1 MQKSFSPLSTL
12 YLRLFILLLLASGKQ
27 AVAAEQEPFN
37 ALLIYGNGGIA
48 TWGQNFNE
56 YFRGHLGPELG
67 QYFTPEFVALINAE
81 PEEYELIARSL
92 ALKYSNSKIDLLI
105 PVLPESNSFVR
116 QWSHVFAPEAK
127 ILHVLP
133 GADVHTD
140 PESLGPNE
148 AFIASAITTAV
159 DATAR
164 LMPVILPEL
173 QTVYVIG
180 GAGDGDLSYM
190 QRYRQ
195 TLSALDSPLEF
206 HYLSG
211 LPLDELLN
219 ELQAA
224 DTNSAVLMTTYDM
237 NRNGLPYRTLV
248 VAQELSESLD
258 IPVFGNTDTLPAN
271 GALGGS
277 ITSAASYAR
286 AAYDVTRQMLA
297 GESTS
302 GFASVETD
310 YLFNGAQ
317 LNRFNIDRS
326 LLPPGSEIIQEPFS
340 FWRDYGLWISIVTA
354 VMAIQFLLIGLL
366 LAARQRSRKA
376 EARLREA
383 SKMEA
388 LGVLAGGVAHDFNNI
403 LMAISA
409 NTELATMQ
417 LGDDDKVRE
426 KLARIESASDRAE
439 HLVGQILLFSRQSRQ
454 QERQAVKLCQLM
466 DDSVDHIRQIMPPGC
481 QIKLQCELP
490 AVVLQ
495 ADANQLHQ
503 VVMNLCINAQ
513 HAMDNHGV
521 VEVLVEYSKL
531 DGQLNFL
538 DQTIP
543 AGNYI
548 TIRIADS
555 GSGIEAE
562 DLKHIFEP
570 FYTTKPSGKGTGLGL
585 ALVYQIVK
593 AHNGYI
599 DVRSQPGHGTEV
611 TLYLHPSDET
621 PNQNATVPG
630 IMLQG
635 NNERL
640 LLVDDDYMVL
650 DANRQS
656 LETLGYQVTAFS
668 SSVAALKYA
677 EDNPGDID
685 LLLTDLSMPEMDGVR
700 LINNIRLA
708 IPDLPCILC
717 TGYLDALNTLNTP
730 DLDDIQIIKKPF
742 SIPEISA
749 ALQKALQQS
758 ASEQAVQ
765 ARSSDTECQKQ

>member
-1 MQKSFSPLSTL
+1 MQKSYSFFSALHL
-12 YLRLFILLLLASGKQ
+12 HLALLLLFASGKQ
-27 AVAAEQEPFN
+27 AAAANEEPLK

-67 QYFTPEFVALINAE
+67 QYFTPEFVALVSAE
-81 PEEYELIARSL
+81 PDEYELIARSL

-105 PVLPESNSFVR
+105 PVLPESNSFVH
-116 QWSHVFAPEAK
+116 QWSHVFAPEAR

-148 AFIASAITTAV
+148 AVIASAITTAV

-173 QTVYVIG
+173 KTVYVVG
-180 GAGDGDLSYM
+180 GAGDGDRSYM

-206 HYLSG
+206 RYLNG
-211 LPLDELLN
+211 LPMDELLR

-224 DTNSAVLMTTYDM
+224 DANSAVMMTTYDM
-237 NRNGLPYRTLV
+237 DRNGLPYRTLMV
-248 VAQELSESLD
+248 VQELSENLD

-286 AAYDVTRQMLA
+286 AAYDVTQQLIA
-297 GESTS
+297 GEAVS

-310 YLFNGAQ
+310 NLFNGAQ
-317 LNRFNIDRS
+317 LDRFNIDRS
-326 LLPPGSEIIQEPFS
+326 LLPPGSEIIQEPFN
-340 FWRDYGLWISIVTA
+340 FWRDYGLWIWIATA
-354 VMAIQFLLIGLL
+354 VMAVQFLLIGLL
-366 LAARQRSRKA
+366 WAARQRSRKA
-376 EARLREA
+376 EAKLRDA

-417 LGDDDKVRE
+417 LGDDEKVRE

-454 QERQAVKLCQLM
+454 QERQAIQLCKLM

-481 QIKLQCELP
+481 RIKLQCELP
-490 AVVLQ
+490 GVVLQ

-521 VEVLVEYSKL
+521 VEVQVEYSKL
-531 DGQLNFL
+531 EAQQNFL

-548 TIRIADS
+548 TLRIADS
-555 GSGIEAE
+555 GSGIKAE

-599 DVRSQPGHGTEV
+599 DVRSEPGQGTEV
-611 TLYLHPSDET
+611 TVYLHPSDET
-621 PNQNATVPG
+621 PNHNATAPG

-656 LETLGYQVTAFS
+656 LETLGYQVIAFS
-668 SSVAALKYA
+668 SSVAALQYA

-685 LLLTDLSMPEMDGVR
+685 LLITDLSMPEMDGVR

-708 IPDLPCILC
+708 TPGLPCILC
-717 TGYLDALNTLNTP
+717 TGYLDALNTLNSP

-742 SIPEISA
+742 SMPEISS
-749 ALQKALQQS
+749 ALKKALQQS
-758 ASEQAVQ
+758 AS
-765 ARSSDTECQKQ
+765 TEPA

>member
-1 MQKSFSPLSTL
+1 M
-12 YLRLFILLLLASGKQ
+12 
-27 AVAAEQEPFN
+27 
-37 ALLIYGNGGIA
+37 
-48 TWGQNFNE
+48 
-56 YFRGHLGPELG
+56 
-67 QYFTPEFVALINAE
+67 
-81 PEEYELIARSL
+81 
-92 ALKYSNSKIDLLI
+92 
-105 PVLPESNSFVR
+105 
-116 QWSHVFAPEAK
+116 
-127 ILHVLP
+127 
-133 GADVHTD
+133 
-140 PESLGPNE
+140 
-148 AFIASAITTAV
+148 
-159 DATAR
+159 
-164 LMPVILPEL
+164 
-173 QTVYVIG
+173 
-180 GAGDGDLSYM
+180 
-190 QRYRQ
+190 
-195 TLSALDSPLEF
+195 
-206 HYLSG
+206 
-211 LPLDELLN
+211 
-219 ELQAA
+219 
-224 DTNSAVLMTTYDM
+224 MTTYDM
-237 NRNGLPYRTLV
+237 DRNGLPYRTLV
-248 VAQELSESLD
+248 VVQELSESLD
-258 IPVFGNTDTLPAN
+258 IPVFGNTDTLPPN

-286 AAYDVTRQMLA
+286 AAYDVTLKMLD
-297 GESTS
+297 GETTS
-302 GFASVETD
+302 GFANVETD

-317 LNRFNIDRS
+317 LDRFNIDRS
-326 LLPPGSEIIQEPFS
+326 LLPPGSEIIQEPFN
-340 FWRDYGLWISIVTA
+340 FWRDYGLWIWIATA
-354 VMAIQFLLIGLL
+354 VMAVQFLLIGLL
-366 LAARQRSRKA
+366 WAARQRSRKA
-376 EARLREA
+376 EAKLREA

-417 LGDDDKVRE
+417 LGDDEKVRE

-454 QERQAVKLCQLM
+454 QERQAVQLCKLM

-481 QIKLQCELP
+481 QISLQCDLP
-490 AVVLQ
+490 GVVLQ

-531 DGQLNFL
+531 EAQQNFL

-548 TIRIADS
+548 TLRIADS

-599 DVRSQPGHGTEV
+599 DIRSEPGQGTEV
-611 TLYLHPSDET
+611 TVYLHPSDET
-621 PNQNATVPG
+621 PNHNATVPG
-630 IMLQG
+630 VMLQG

-656 LETLGYQVTAFS
+656 LETLGYQVTAYS
-668 SSVAALKYA
+668 SSVAALQYA

-685 LLLTDLSMPEMDGVR
+685 LLVTDLSMPEMDGVR
-700 LINNIRLA
+700 LINNIRLVM
-708 IPDLPCILC
+708 PGLPCILC

-742 SIPEISA
+742 SMPEISS
-749 ALQKALQQS
+749 ALKKALQQS
-758 ASEQAVQ
+758 AS
-765 ARSSDTECQKQ
+765 TEPG

>member
-1 MQKSFSPLSTL
+1 MRKSLSL
-12 YLRLFILLLLASGKQ
+12 HSAHYLRLAMLLLCTSCRQ
-27 AVAAEQEPFN
+27 VAAAEAEPFN

-56 YFRGHLGPELG
+56 YFRDHLGPELG
-67 QYFTPEFVALINAE
+67 QHFTPEFVALVNAE
-81 PEEYELIARSL
+81 PEEYELIAQSL

-105 PVLPESNSFVR
+105 PVLPESNSFVH
-116 QWSHVFAPEAK
+116 QWGHIFAPEARV
-127 ILHVLP
+127 LHVLP
-133 GADVHTD
+133 GADVHAA
-140 PESLGPNE
+140 PESLGPGE
-148 AFIASAITTAV
+148 AVIASAITTAV

-173 QTVYVIG
+173 ATVYVIG
-180 GAGDGDLSYM
+180 GAGDGDRSYM

-206 HYLSG
+206 RYLSG
-211 LPLDELLN
+211 LPLDELLS

-224 DTNSAVLMTTYDM
+224 DANSAVMMTTYDM
-237 NRNGLPYRTLV
+237 DRNGLPYRTLV
-248 VAQELSESLD
+248 VVQELSETLD
-258 IPVFGNTDTLPAN
+258 IPVFGNTDTLPAS
-271 GALGGS
+271 GAIGGS

-286 AAYDVTRQMLA
+286 AAYDATRQIIA
-297 GESTS
+297 GEASP
-302 GFASVETD
+302 GFASVRTD

-317 LNRFNIDRS
+317 LDRFNVDRD
-326 LLPPGSEIIQEPFS
+326 LLPPGSEIIQNPFNL
-340 FWRDYGLWISIVTA
+340 WRDYGLWISIATA
-354 VMAIQFLLIGLL
+354 VIAIQFLLIGLL

-376 EARLREA
+376 EAKLREA

-454 QERQAVKLCQLM
+454 QERQALQLCKLM
-466 DDSVDHIRQIMPPGC
+466 DDSVDYIRQIMPPGC
-481 QIKLQCELP
+481 QLNLQCDLP
-490 AVVLQ
+490 GVVLQ

-513 HAMDNHGV
+513 HAMDNNGV
-521 VEVLVEYSKL
+521 IDVLVEYSKV
-531 DGQLNFL
+531 DAKLNFL

-548 TIRIADS
+548 TIGISDS
-555 GSGIEAE
+555 GSGIAAA

-599 DVRSQPGHGTEV
+599 DIRSQPGSGTQV
-611 TLYLHPSDET
+611 TVYLHPSNEL
-621 PNQNATVPG
+621 PNQNTTVPG
-630 IMLQG
+630 IMVQG

-650 DANRQS
+650 DSNRQS
-656 LETLGYQVTAFS
+656 LEALGYQVTAFS
-668 SSVAALKYA
+668 SSVAALQYA
-677 EDNPGDID
+677 EDNPGQID

-708 IPDLPCILC
+708 IPGLPCILC

-742 SIPEISA
+742 SIPEISS
-749 ALQKALQQS
+749 ALKKALQQS
-758 ASEQAVQ
+758 ASAEPA
-765 ARSSDTECQKQ
+765 